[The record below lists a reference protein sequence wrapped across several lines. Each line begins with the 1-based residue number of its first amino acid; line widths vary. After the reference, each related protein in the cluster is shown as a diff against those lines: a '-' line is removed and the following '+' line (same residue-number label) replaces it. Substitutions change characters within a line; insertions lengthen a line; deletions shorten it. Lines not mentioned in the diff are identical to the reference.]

1 MVIVKVRSKRLN
13 VQHMDIIGCVFC
25 VGEEEGRKE
34 GRTEARNLMNS

>member
-13 VQHMDIIGCVFC
+13 VQNMDLIGRVFS

-34 GRTEARNLMNS
+34 EPV